1 MPTIINNPPNQGS
14 NEGLGIGLVVGL
26 LIVAFAGV
34 LFFIYG
40 LPALRTTGEDKPTVQ
55 KIEIQVPSPTP
66 VVTTPTPEPA
76 P

>member
-14 NEGLGIGLVVGL
+14 NEGLGLGLVVGIF
-26 LIVAFAGV
+26 IVAFAGL
-34 LFFIYG
+34 LFYIYG
-40 LPALRTTGEDKPTVQ
+40 IPLLRTTEESKPTVQ

-66 VVTTPTPEPA
+66 VVTTPAPESA

>member
-1 MPTIINNPPNQGS
+1 MATIINNPADRS
-14 NEGLGIGLVVGL
+14 SDEGFGAGLVAGVL
-26 LIVAFAGV
+26 VLIFAGL

-40 LPALRTTGEDKPTVQ
+40 LPALRAVEEGEPNVQ
-55 KIEIQVPSPTP
+55 NIEIQVPAPTG